1 MERLGVG
8 FDFDVNRLG
17 GKESKGS
24 LEQELMFVEQGI
36 EFLLLLR

>member
-17 GKESKGS
+17 GKESKGA

-36 EFLLLLR
+36 EFLLLLP